1 MKNAVIF
8 LAVAAS
14 LVLGSCVR
22 ERCSEFPLEI
32 QQSYFPYSDG
42 QMMAFIGGEGDT
54 IVLNVSA
61 TSRSSAYNIYGTV
74 KQTCENNMRV
84 EMRGKVDSIGIIMA
98 YYIYTHRY
106 QGDPIGGPK
115 PYNLIVRVE
124 SSDPEISDSYYGFF
138 GEDITSDKT
147 NNLLW
152 PFPDTLYLTSIRP
165 NPILD
170 SLIVVKDRGLV
181 SFRLANGQKYQLAD
195 IDRQKNHTLTTQTLI
210 LEPRTI

>member
-1 MKNAVIF
+1 MKNAVIL
-8 LAVAAS
+8 LAAATS
-14 LVLGSCVR
+14 LVFGSCVR

-42 QMMAFIGGEGDT
+42 QMQTFIGDEGDT
-54 IVLNVSA
+54 IALNVSA

-74 KQTCENNMRV
+74 KETCEPNMRV
-84 EMRGKVDSIGIIMA
+84 EMRGKVDGIGIIMA

-115 PYNLIVRVE
+115 PYNFIVRVE

-170 SLIVVKDRGLV
+170 SLIVVKNRGLV
-181 SFRLANGQKYQLAD
+181 GFCLT
-195 IDRQKNHTLTTQTLI
+195 DRQKYVLSDMN
-210 LEPRTI
+210 

>member
-1 MKNAVIF
+1 MRNIIIF
-8 LAVAAS
+8 LAVATS
-14 LVLGSCVR
+14 LVFGSCVR

-61 TSRSSAYNIYGTV
+61 TSISSAYNIYGTV

-115 PYNLIVRVE
+115 PYNFIVRVE

-170 SLIVVKDRGLV
+170 SLIVVKNRGLV
-181 SFRLANGQKYQLAD
+181 GFCLT
-195 IDRQKNHTLTTQTLI
+195 DRQKYVLSDMN
-210 LEPRTI
+210 